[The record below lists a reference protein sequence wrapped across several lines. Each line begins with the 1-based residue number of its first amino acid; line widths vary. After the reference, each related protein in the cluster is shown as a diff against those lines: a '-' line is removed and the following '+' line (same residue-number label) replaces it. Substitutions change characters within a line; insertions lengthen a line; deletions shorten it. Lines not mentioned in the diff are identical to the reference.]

1 MNFPCPLDT
10 FDDIAR
16 LIMVA
21 SFLLCFGAA
30 WLGSRLTSV
39 SAPR

>member
-21 SFLLCFGAA
+21 SFLLCSG
-30 WLGSRLTSV
+30 
-39 SAPR
+39 PRG